1 MQIKPEASESKQKTK
16 MSFYNSDGSDNENQE
31 DEQEGQLTPIQ
42 QKMKTTLEKKGK
54 MIVSKLLD
62 NLSP

>member
-1 MQIKPEASESKQKTK
+1 